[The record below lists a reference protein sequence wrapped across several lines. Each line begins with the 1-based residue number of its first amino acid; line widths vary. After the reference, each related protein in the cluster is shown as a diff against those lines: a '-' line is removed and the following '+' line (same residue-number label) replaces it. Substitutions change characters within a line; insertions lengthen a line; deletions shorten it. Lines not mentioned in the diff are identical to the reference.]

1 MVFTLFLESWQMAA
15 ATSCF
20 IMVAFKFMNQIALEE
35 ESMKLKT
42 WVQIPG
48 VALTL

>member
-1 MVFTLFLESWQMAA
+1 MAA

-48 VALTL
+48 VALAL

>member
-15 ATSCF
+15 ATSYF
-20 IMVAFKFMNQIALEE
+20 IRVAFKFMNQTALGE

-48 VALTL
+48 VALAL

>member
-35 ESMKLKT
+35 ESSVNEDLIKHVILMF
-42 WVQIPG
+42 
-48 VALTL
+48 